1 MTYKVPSYLKFYDS
15 LGMVISE
22 SCVAGRKLGVGIRLV
37 LNLEGGQL
45 QCHGMTVG
53 NGVWPSWWGSHSAR
67 TFKKGLGIGHV
78 IRKSNES

>member
-22 SCVAGRKLGVGIRLV
+22 SCVAGRKLGVRIRIGFKS
-37 LNLEGGQL
+37 GGR
-45 QCHGMTVG
+45 TVAM
-53 NGVWPSWWGSHSAR
+53 SWNDSWGKGSGQAGGAVSAR